1 MKKIFIIN
9 LTILISILFL
19 SNCSNPELDSLKQKQ
34 KELDCKAELSK
45 QISDYGI
52 NTMVLGKE
60 LGLQK
65 ELDEFDKIHNDST
78 ASCDSI
84 KNSWERFQKLV
95 DDKSKNIGK

>member
-1 MKKIFIIN
+1 MKKLLFIVFPVVL
-9 LTILISILFL
+9 LT
-19 SNCSNPELDSLKQKQ
+19 NCSNPELDKAKENQ
-34 KELDCKAELSK
+34 KEAECRAEFSK

-84 KNSWERFQKLV
+84 KNSWDRFQKLV
-95 DDKSKNIGK
+95 DDKSKDIGK

>member
-1 MKKIFIIN
+1 MKKLLFMVFPVVL
-9 LTILISILFL
+9 LT
-19 SNCSNPELDSLKQKQ
+19 NCSNPELDKAKEKQ
-34 KELDCKAELSK
+34 KEAECRAEFSK

-95 DDKSKNIGK
+95 EEKSKNIGK